1 MIIIPEPPISLVD
14 KPVADW
20 LFNIYLILKQ
30 VTYTQTIEVSSTTD
44 IGAQRIENIGSVYLV
59 DASSAAVT
67 ITLPLAADSQNVLFT
82 IKKIDSSGNAVT
94 IDANEDVDGGT
105 LSLASQYDVKTVV
118 SNGTEWFSI

>member
-20 LFNIYLILKQ
+20 LFTIYLILKQ

>member
-30 VTYTQTIEVSSTTD
+30 ITYTQTIEVSSTTD

>member
-1 MIIIPEPPISLVD
+1 MVD